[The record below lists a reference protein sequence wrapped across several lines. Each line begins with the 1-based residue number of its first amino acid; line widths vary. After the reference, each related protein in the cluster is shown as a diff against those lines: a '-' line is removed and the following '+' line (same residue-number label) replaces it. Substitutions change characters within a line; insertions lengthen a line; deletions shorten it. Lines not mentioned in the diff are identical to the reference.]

1 MAKGF
6 SAEAFVPEM
15 RRMREEG
22 MSNHAIAQA
31 LGVAVK
37 TIYTY
42 IGPQPKGIRRKP
54 VHGGQPLPY
63 REATPEPKEEAPA
76 CLAVEDRVIILSGF
90 VGKYDISPKNKRVEV
105 IWLDGS
111 RTKIKFDEFEALV
124 DELNAIKRKMTD
136 LKIENEMW

>member
-54 VHGGQPLPY
+54 VRGGHPLPY

-76 CLAVEDRVIILSGF
+76 CLVVEDRVIALQGLAAT
-90 VGKYDISPKNKRVEV
+90 YDISPKRKLVDVRLATGEKVR
-105 IWLDGS
+105 L
-111 RTKIKFDEFEALV
+111 EFETLKMLS
-124 DELNAIKRKMTD
+124 DELNAIKRKLD
-136 LKIENEMW
+136 SLKIENEMW